1 MYISS
6 NAIAIAISKLRAN
19 RVFISRAIFLQTQTV
34 LECMYIYVYTY
45 VCGCVRL
52 HIIIIAI
59 LVRSPMMDVL
69 ESNFHIS
76 CSSTAIG
83 AQHLKRRDAFDC
95 ARATFAAFMRLHNAI
110 DGMYAQ

>member
-34 LECMYIYVYTY
+34 LECMYIYVY
-45 VCGCVRL
+45 
-52 HIIIIAI
+52 IIIIAI

-110 DGMYAQ
+110 DGIYAQ